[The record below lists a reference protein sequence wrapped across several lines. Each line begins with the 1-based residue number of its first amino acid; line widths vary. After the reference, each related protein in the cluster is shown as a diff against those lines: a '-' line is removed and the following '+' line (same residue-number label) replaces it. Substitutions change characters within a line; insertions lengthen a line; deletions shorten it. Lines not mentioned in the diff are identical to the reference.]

1 MKKLAVLI
9 VMGLFFAA
17 QGNAQEVIAVGGY
30 GHNITDKNFN
40 DTGDYYFGEG
50 RLMIK
55 TSQEHNFRVGPY
67 VGYVG
72 YGSKNPASNFKG
84 SELKYG
90 LSMDS
95 YGAMSYSRDYYFWNT
110 IGGKYATDRY
120 NESKFASKTT
130 SNLIFIEGG
139 LSLSDNYQGWFG
151 HNQLMWNYQHP
162 VGKQNITATWEGKPV
177 SSEPWNKQSV
187 RLVFETGIKNFG
199 GKTVRFEP
207 LLKTG
212 YGHEFGRKMSY
223 YEYGGGFA
231 FGIHKDWYRE
241 ILKVTA
247 FQRQDFQKV
256 AGKPSNR
263 FNVEVVVNATALVG
277 LMTK

>member
-1 MKKLAVLI
+1 MRKLAILI
-9 VMGLFFAA
+9 VMGLFFVTT
-17 QGNAQEVIAVGGY
+17 QISAQEVIAVGGY
-30 GHNITDKNFN
+30 GYNKTEQNFHEN
-40 DTGDYYFGEG
+40 GNYYFGEG
-50 RLMIK
+50 RLMIR
-55 TSQEHNFRVGPY
+55 TSSESNFRVGPY

-72 YGSKNPASNFKG
+72 YGSQNPASNFKG

-95 YGAMSYSRDYYFWNT
+95 YGAMGYSRDYYFWNT

-120 NESKFASKTT
+120 HEGKFDSKTT
-130 SNLIFIEGG
+130 SNLIFVEGG

-162 VGKQNITATWEGKPV
+162 VGKQKLAATWEGKPV
-177 SSEPWNKQSV
+177 DSEPWNKQSV
-187 RLVFETGIKNFG
+187 RLVLESGIKNFG
-199 GKTVRFEP
+199 GKVRFEP
-207 LLKTG
+207 LIKVG
-212 YGHEFGRKMSY
+212 YGHEFGRQMSY

-231 FGIHKDWYRE
+231 FGVHKDWYRE

-247 FQRQDFQKV
+247 FQRQDFKEV
-256 AGKPSNR
+256 EGKPSGR

-277 LMTK
+277 LITK